1 MELELQTLM
10 MLSTLLVISIIS
22 LKWLI
27 IDFKGGYY
35 DVNNTKQDFI
45 LMFDNTLE
53 SWSQIGTMK
62 EARSRHAT
70 SVIPLDEVLQ
80 YATNCSYS

>member
-45 LMFDNTLE
+45 LMFDNKSE
-53 SWSQIGTMK
+53 SWSQIGIMK
-62 EARSRHAT
+62 ERRSDHAL
-70 SVIPLDEVLQ
+70 SVIPLDEVRQ